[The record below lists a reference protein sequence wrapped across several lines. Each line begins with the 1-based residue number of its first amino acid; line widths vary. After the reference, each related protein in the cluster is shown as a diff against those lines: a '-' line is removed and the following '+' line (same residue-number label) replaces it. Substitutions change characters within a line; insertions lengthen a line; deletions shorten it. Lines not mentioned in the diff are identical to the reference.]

1 MGMATLTL
9 KEAFAGAFTAGA
21 DVMLTLVGVP
31 DKASLTVSHPDFDEL
46 PPRAGADTLQLVLR
60 ET

>member
-1 MGMATLTL
+1 MGSATVTL

-21 DVMLTLVGVP
+21 DVLLTLVGVP
-31 DKASLTVSHPDFDEL
+31 DKASLTVCMPVIL
-46 PPRAGADTLQLVLR
+46 PADCRTTTPLMTLMLR